1 MRDFRR
7 PPGVRTGGMWRTI
20 LLLSV
25 LAVSAGG
32 CGGPETNY
40 GPSAGRVG
48 RVSLN
53 GFGALRRA
61 YENAGFRATDIRRLG
76 DRVSGHDLI
85 VWTPETSGT
94 ITEPVG
100 RWFESWLAAGPRTL
114 VYVLPDSG
122 SEAEY
127 WIAATELAPPKQRL
141 EYRRRSARSINQ
153 RLAWRIGRGEA
164 YDEGWFRVEP
174 LERRIPLDEPSGP
187 GDAAVEFRVS
197 AIEAAETTPRPPSP
211 VTKGG
216 RGISTGPSST
226 NFFFAPD
233 AWKSSADPRVETL
246 ADATSGA
253 PAIARVTSDQWPES
267 QILVVAGGSL
277 VTNFALSRPANRELA
292 GRLIAASTPDQV
304 GANSS
309 AASTKKG
316 QDLSAGFLTSGWDG
330 VRVREAQPEVPQ
342 ATGMELLTT
351 WPLSLVTIHAVI
363 LGLIVCLMLA
373 PVFGRPR
380 RVASKPSGSFAEH
393 LDAVAALM
401 HQAGGEAYARRRV
414 SDYMK
419 RVRGEVS
426 GPWVLAE
433 PSTPEGFRRSGPDP
447 PAPDPPHQPPAGPT
461 RPAGAPDNAEP
472 ELSQEAS
479 R

>member
-1 MRDFRR
+1 MRDSRR
-7 PPGVRTGGMWRTI
+7 PPRGRIAGLWRTT
-20 LLLSV
+20 LLVSV
-25 LAVSAGG
+25 LSFAGGG
-32 CGGPETNY
+32 CGGPETKY
-40 GPSAGRVG
+40 GASSGRVG

-61 YENAGFRATDIRRLG
+61 YGHADVRTADVRRLG
-76 DRVSGHDLI
+76 DRVAGHDII
-85 VWTPETSGT
+85 VWTPEAAGT

-127 WIAATELAPPKQRL
+127 WIAATELAPPNRRL
-141 EYRRRSARSINQ
+141 EYRRRSARGMNE
-153 RLAWRIGRGEA
+153 RLAWRIRRGEA

-197 AIEAAETTPRPPSP
+197 AIGPAEASSRPPGGSARA
-211 VTKGG
+211 G
-216 RGISTGPSST
+216 RGMSTGPSST
-226 NFFFAPD
+226 NFVFTSET
-233 AWKSSADPRVETL
+233 WKSSAEPRLETL
-246 ADATSGA
+246 AGTASGV
-253 PAIARVTSDQWPES
+253 PAVARVTSDRWPRS

-277 VTNFALSRPANRELA
+277 VTNFAFSRPANRELA
-292 GRLIAASTPDQV
+292 GRLIAASVAGKAGP
-304 GANSS
+304 S
-309 AASTKKG
+309 APAAMTEKG
-316 QDLSAGFLTSGWDG
+316 QELSAGFLTSGRDG
-330 VRVREAQPEVPQ
+330 VRVREARPEVPQ

-380 RVASKPSGSFAEH
+380 RFVPTSSGSFGEH

-401 HQAGGEAYARRRV
+401 HQTGGEAYARRRV

-419 RVRGEVS
+419 RVRGEIA

-433 PSTPEGFRRSGPDP
+433 PATPEGVRRPGPDP
-447 PAPDPPHQPPAGPT
+447 PQPPPASQT
-461 RPAGAPDNAEP
+461 RPAGQADTPEP

>member
-1 MRDFRR
+1 MRDFRTQPR
-7 PPGVRTGGMWRTI
+7 VRIAGIWRTSLLFSI
-20 LLLSV
+20 LPF
-25 LAVSAGG
+25 AVGG
-32 CGGPETNY
+32 CGGPETSY

-76 DRVSGHDLI
+76 DRAAGHDVI

-94 ITEPVG
+94 IAEPVG

-141 EYRRRSARSINQ
+141 EYRRRSARSMNE
-153 RLAWRIGRGEA
+153 RLAWRIRRGEA

-187 GDAAVEFRVS
+187 GDAAVEFRIS
-197 AIEAAETTPRPPSP
+197 AIGPAEESPRPPSP
-211 VTKGG
+211 VTKAG
-216 RGISTGPSST
+216 RGMSTGPSST
-226 NFFFAPD
+226 NFFFARD
-233 AWKSSADPRVETL
+233 TWKSSAEPRLETL
-246 ADATSGA
+246 AGAVSGV
-253 PAIARVTSDQWPES
+253 PAVARVTSDRWPRS

-277 VTNFALSRPANRELA
+277 VTNFAFSRPANRELA
-292 GRLIAASTPDQV
+292 GRLIAASTPDQL
-304 GANSS
+304 GANPS
-309 AASTKKG
+309 ATATEKG
-316 QDLSAGFLTSGWDG
+316 QDVSAGFLTSGWDG
-330 VRVREAQPEVPQ
+330 VRVREARPEVPQ

-351 WPLSLVTIHAVI
+351 WPLSLVTIHAAI
-363 LGLIVCLMLA
+363 LGLIACLMLA

-380 RVASKPSGSFAEH
+380 RVVAKPSGSFAEH

-401 HQAGGEAYARRRV
+401 YQTGGEAYARRRV

-419 RVRGEVS
+419 RVRGEIA

-433 PSTPEGFRRSGPDP
+433 PSTPEGSRRPT
-447 PAPDPPHQPPAGPT
+447 ADPPH
-461 RPAGAPDNAEP
+461 RPAASPPQPARSSDKPEP